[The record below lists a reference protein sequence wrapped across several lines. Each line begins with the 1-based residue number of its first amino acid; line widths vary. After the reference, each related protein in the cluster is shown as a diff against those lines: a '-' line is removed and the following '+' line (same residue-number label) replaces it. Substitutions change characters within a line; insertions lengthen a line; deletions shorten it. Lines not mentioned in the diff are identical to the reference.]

1 MEEIEVPTE
10 HLHETM
16 HESAHESGQKW
27 ITWVAL
33 SSALLAALAAV
44 CALMAG
50 HYANEAMIERIQSS
64 DQWSFYQSK
73 SIKSALLTSKMD
85 LLKSLG
91 RKVPEGDTAKAEG
104 YQKDMETIKEKAE
117 EQSKTSEEFL
127 RRHVILSRGVTL
139 FQIAIAVG
147 AIAALTRRKAYWL
160 VSLGAGVVGV
170 VFLVQVWLA

>member
-10 HLHETM
+10 HLHEAM
-16 HESAHESGQKW
+16 HESAHESGHRW

-50 HYANEAMIERIQSS
+50 HYANEAMVEEIQSAN
-64 DQWSFYQSK
+64 QWSYYQSK
-73 SIKSALLTSKMD
+73 SIKAAVLNSKTD
-85 LLKSLG
+85 LLSSLG
-91 RKVPEGDTAKAEG
+91 RKVSEVDVANTERYKKE
-104 YQKDMETIKEKAE
+104 MEEIKVTAE
-117 EQSKTSEEFL
+117 EKSENAGKYMHKHIIF
-127 RRHVILSRGVTL
+127 SRGVTM
-139 FQIAIAVG
+139 FQIAIAIG

-170 VFLVQVWLA
+170 VFLVQGWLA